1 MINIMARSHTT
12 VTIRGD
18 EHYTRALNALASAKG
33 IKIGDLV
40 REAVD
45 EKYGDQLELALP
57 FVATIDRE
65 IDQSD
70 DSQDSQDN

>member
-1 MINIMARSHTT
+1 MTRSHTT
-12 VTIRGD
+12 VTIRGN

-33 IKIGDLV
+33 VKIGDLV

-45 EKYGDQLELALP
+45 EKYGEQLELAMP
-57 FVATIDRE
+57 FVATIDRK

-70 DSQDSQDN
+70 DSQITQNS